1 MNHLKR
7 YFDFINESLSPQ
19 DLGDGI
25 LGFPSVR
32 DNQDKELRKE
42 QLGELIKNIEE
53 AKKLA
58 ISHYENWF
66 KDEGT
71 LNKFEN
77 KNNVNEVLKIV
88 RGIKIV
94 LVSNDLGEIL
104 SSDAL
109 AFIVSPFADTDLKDD
124 VIRKYSCL
132 DKSTYDKI
140 KEKLKKMN
148 KTFPWQSWINVYFIY
163 EDKSSKIKTTTVDD
177 IEEILVHEIGHL
189 IDYKLSQLGEESL
202 ANYYQKESDEDDE
215 WGEDSGWDW
224 DGSEYVKKPTENFA
238 RLQNLRQF
246 LSLKPVETPESIID
260 KLLLKFKDKSL
271 TILCSGVEYFGTN
284 TVAPPISLNWFD
296 HPNLFKVSD
305 DKKSLII
312 KTGVVKKPEG
322 YKSDIEVFNFRD
334 NMTQGEIA
342 KCFVIGPDNE
352 PGPNKNLKDFSLLFA
367 NNSYI
372 KDRDLIIDFVK
383 ICNLNNRFVE
393 TGKEDKKLAKKLAP
407 DPLKD
412 KGDKEIAA

>member
-94 LVSNDLGEIL
+94 LVSNDVRE
-104 SSDAL
+104 SDSLL
-109 AFIVSPFADTDLKDD
+109 AFVVCPFVDTDLKDN

-140 KEKLKKMN
+140 KEKFKKMN
-148 KTFPWQSWINVYFIY
+148 KTFPWQSWINVYFMY
-163 EDKSSKIKTTTVDD
+163 EDKSSKIKTMTVDD
-177 IEEILVHEIGHL
+177 IKEILVHEIGHL

-202 ANYYQKESDEDDE
+202 ANFYQKESDEDDE
-215 WGEDSGWDW
+215 WGEGSGWDW

-238 RLQNLRQF
+238 RLQNLRQY
-246 LSLKPVETPESIID
+246 LNLKPVETPESIID

-271 TILCSGVEYFGTN
+271 SILCGGVEYSGTN
-284 TVAPPISLNWFD
+284 TIASPILLDWFD

-334 NMTQGEIA
+334 NMTQGQ
-342 KCFVIGPDNE
+342 IGSTFAITAENE
-352 PGPNKNLKDFSLLFA
+352 PGSNKNKKDFTLLFA
-367 NNSYI
+367 NNSHI
-372 KDRDLIIDFVK
+372 EGKDLIIDFVK

-393 TGKEDKKLAKKLAP
+393 TGKEDKKLAP